1 MTLEPVVPR
10 GWDEADIALLKERR
24 FLVTG
29 GTSGLGLATAKALTS
44 LGADVTITARD
55 PRKADAVI
63 AAGVARDVLVM
74 DLADLASVRVAASRV
89 SEPYE
94 VVILNAGIMW
104 TPYALTVDGFESQVA
119 TNHLG
124 HFAFAGLIKD
134 RITQRIV
141 TVSSLYHRFGGFGDG
156 SIDEIR
162 RRCEGHAPYDARAAY
177 GDSKL
182 ANLLFM
188 EEIERRRSR
197 YGWDFIAVAAH
208 PGWSNTHLFDAATST
223 SAVVGKVASASAGL
237 FAQSAARGA
246 LPTLCAATYPGLR
259 GGEYFGPR
267 GPGELRGTPKLV
279 QPVAR
284 AKDPRLAAN
293 LWQVS
298 EELTGVSWE

>member
-74 DLADLASVRVAASRV
+74 DLAELASVRVAASRV

-223 SAVVGKVASASAGL
+223 RAVVGKLASASAGL

-259 GGEYFGPR
+259 GGEFFGPR

-279 QPVAR
+279 RPVAR

>member
-124 HFAFAGLIKD
+124 HFAFAGLIMD

-223 SAVVGKVASASAGL
+223 RAVVGKVASASAGL

-267 GPGELRGTPKLV
+267 GLGELRGSPKLV

>member
-223 SAVVGKVASASAGL
+223 RAVVGKVASASAGL

-267 GPGELRGTPKLV
+267 GLGELRGSPKLV

>member
-74 DLADLASVRVAASRV
+74 DLADLASVLVAASRV

-223 SAVVGKVASASAGL
+223 RAVVGKLASASAGL

-267 GPGELRGTPKLV
+267 GLGELRGSPKLV

>member
-223 SAVVGKVASASAGL
+223 RAVVGKVASASAGL

-259 GGEYFGPR
+259 GGEFFGPR

-279 QPVAR
+279 RPVAR